1 MNSENKTFILRPRN
15 IKAPSLTQVAT
26 RVEELSCMENPQ
38 RFNTSG
44 KPHSGKSATGI
55 QKHLAC
61 GNATSIACGKP

>member
-15 IKAPSLTQVAT
+15 IKAPSLTHVAT
-26 RVEELSCMENPQ
+26 RVEELSSIENPQ
-38 RFNTSG
+38 RISTSG

-61 GNATSIACGKP
+61 GNATSIAFGKL